1 MSIQYTESEYEDPI
15 FDQLPEET
23 QKESSEK
30 QPPEDEEDVFYDP
43 IFDQLPGE
51 GESDTEEGESIGGEE
66 TPASATEKL
75 STSQTELTYDE
86 AKKKLSTSQPELTS
100 DEEKKAADERPWY
113 ENIGRLTKAGLYNQ
127 FLGGFYKLASEVAR
141 PVSKDAH
148 GYLKETS
155 DWNREEAERLQK
167 GITGWEKDIGNALP
181 SAIKISGV
189 VVGSG
194 LVPVAA
200 PALSSA
206 YLTDM
211 GISVGGNSLADYDEY
226 KKGIG
231 EDPREGGNQYERW
244 GIALSSAGSE
254 VFTERFLGGISRYM
268 PKPIKKA
275 VGGDLLKKMFR
286 TKAGRE
292 SLESAIK
299 TYAKQTPGIV
309 KRGLKE
315 GADLTYM
322 TAGEAGEEGLTEVGL
337 LAIET
342 FYKKAEDDPDL
353 QEWISR
359 VTDAARSGALMTGM
373 VAPVRG
379 GTRNY
384 IRNKRRSENGIPI
397 VMTKD
402 GETAEY
408 LGEKDGVIIGET
420 QNGDQI
426 EISPDEVAD
435 QAFVTP
441 KEYQE
446 YQEGLEQGMDQQ
458 VFEQAASIR
467 NKNTGNIQ
475 AFYTKN
481 QDKDKEEPLFVV
493 DQDGE
498 NAVVVDPNNNFERRM
513 VPVSELEDAGTSVD
527 FESFVNEQKEYRNR
541 VLDHIQ
547 RQKDGEVKFK
557 QGDLVEAGGTIGQ
570 IMEVSTDGTMIVN
583 GPEGS
588 ISVAPDMKDQ
598 IRPATIIEIDDAQVS
613 AVETERG
620 LEVQQPFNTPDEAEA
635 MAQRLNEIYQGK
647 KVFEIIEEQT
657 QDSNGQNEFRVIG
670 TNVNNKGPD
679 AAPIEQS
686 PSPTPQEPDNLG
698 GAAAEMKT
706 VEPGQQETRV
716 DNNKQ
721 TNTPVITAGENQY
734 NVTQIE
740 DGTYQIGDA
749 FGTSEEA
756 EQVIGSLNSRYNGKL
771 EFEIKTKSGAD
782 LFSPNAYT
790 IVAKE
795 LKLSEQQGKDSEP
808 IYSIEGK
815 PVSRGMARL
824 AIKRAKRPEDLQPL
838 GITGDEELQG
848 LIDEKFPQPEYS
860 FEGDQM
866 NREEA
871 LAAIG
876 LAENIEDLE
885 GIVIKNDPELEQ
897 AVADKFTPLSALL
910 GSKVKKD
917 GIIGEL
923 IEDEGRYYLKK
934 GDKDYEIANKDMPPL
949 GLGIE
954 VVKQSINPQMNEDG
968 TFTIRGKKYTA
979 QTNDNGSI
987 TQLVD
992 ERGNVVTNERW
1003 LINAEIERS
1012 KQETPD
1018 IRKQE
1023 EEEGVQDEEAIIVD
1037 GVLNKNMNE
1046 AIAEILDNGV
1056 ADETT
1061 EQDFLQAKLWA
1072 EDAIAELENQDGDY
1086 VKNTA
1091 ESIYDFLNILE
1102 NEHTTKFPDSEQHQD
1117 QRTEENEA
1125 KEGAEDAAPEE
1136 SEFIPPEIPIAE
1148 EGAPRD
1154 TDQDID
1160 EVLEKSED
1168 ANEVANA
1175 YREEVRHFIP
1185 YEKLEEWQKVIADGV
1200 HVEPNS
1206 FKRSNDKANI
1216 TQGLGKRFLRKDGM
1230 ALEEL
1235 AGSLGFEGTSEDLG
1249 IVSDFMIELVNNP
1262 SIKRKTTD
1270 RQKALAAKYKKLT
1283 GKSIKNHDYYQK
1295 DEAQLDRENLDL
1307 ENNELNPKFT
1317 EQYAAFNDDNGEV
1330 DIDKLA
1336 EKLESD
1342 PKFFTEFPFGLT
1354 TDEYNELK
1362 VIINGL
1368 RESNTGSKREGLQ
1381 EHNKADS
1388 EGQEKESPG
1397 GRQGNGAE
1405 ISPERPTAA
1414 QQERIDG
1421 RIKAEVTDKQKS
1433 LIEQYEE
1440 AKGRRQTL
1448 KNKMDKGL
1456 NEQKG
1461 LDMDV
1466 EDKNKKPSIEPAGQ
1480 LFDVPKDGS
1489 QKNIQNQLADAN
1501 AELAAIEREMNDF
1514 TARKEPLKQE
1524 IKNAVLAQNDF
1535 EDVTEGAMADK
1546 SAINKRR
1553 KSQEARI
1560 ELQNKPKTR
1569 VNGLN
1574 MGENQAQGVYFSTEQ
1589 ENRYETEEN
1598 PAVEYEVEV
1607 ENPAVFDQN
1616 QNEFAE
1622 LQLKLLQEN
1631 KDQFKVG
1638 DFAFGYIPQ
1647 TLTLDELGPSGTEKL
1662 AAMVTAH
1669 LQEEGYDS
1677 ISFQGQGENELIVF
1691 DRSKIRRKDSPV
1703 SPDHFA
1709 AMEQAAKDA
1718 SKEFGIPVKVVDDPG
1733 TLPKGYM
1740 FSKADK
1746 GKIQGFYDPETGNVY
1761 VVPANVLDLN
1771 TARKVILHEVLGHRG
1786 LRKAL
1791 GEDKIGPILDRVYD
1805 GMNEVDREGLE
1816 EIYGSDKRTIA
1827 EEYIASLAVNYKRP
1841 GTLTRIGGR
1850 IRQIIKDM
1858 FGISYSTND
1867 IMYLL
1872 SRSENAIKKDKSIGY
1887 VSEEGSNIGRPL
1899 QAGERAIDHGMYH
1912 KVTGDTSSAAEL
1924 REKGDRFREITQD
1937 FMLPVKRLQQEIL
1950 RRGGNVEW
1958 FRDAYNQEN
1967 RSYGITMTAM
1977 ERMGKGKVVP
1987 MMKAVYDVIQSSKD
2001 EKLDELELYLMAKHA
2016 PERNKK
2022 ITKKRQKAGKI
2033 VKGREGIIEN
2043 WSGLST
2049 EHANKIT
2056 KEFEA
2061 NHDMDAINKMWEK
2074 IRALNNFTLERAFRD
2089 GRLSKETFQELTL
2102 GEDSYEYYVPL
2113 KGLKNTEEE
2122 ENVWNYAGKNGGD
2135 GAGKLMKAKGRK
2147 SLANNPLQH
2156 MVEQAGMAI
2165 VQGEANKTKQY
2176 MYRLLKDNP
2185 YQDLAHIQKTYFVE
2199 TGKIKEDGKKEYY
2212 IEYERPEQKLFD
2224 EKKVKTRYNSRRMS
2238 LNKAQD
2244 LEHNVDVWVNGELI
2258 IMRFENPDVANA
2270 INKKKLATTDKI
2282 DIEWVRNTIEG
2293 FGWGTRQLV
2302 QNFTAK
2308 NPAFI
2313 IPNTQRDVMYAA
2325 LAHAIK
2331 PDGDVTTF
2339 VKRLKTSNAAMTAYN
2354 KWEKAESEL
2363 DRAETPEAREQAEN
2377 NLREIE
2383 NNTVELEIKGPDGK
2397 RTSKT
2402 VPIYKLMNDFKENG
2416 GETGFVHMKELDKVQ
2431 KDIEQELKKAGR
2443 VANSTGV
2450 NEVFFNAEGQNR
2462 FFEGVGK
2469 SLEAMAQRSE
2479 NLARLA
2485 TYITSLEMGKAPADA
2500 ATDAKNTGAN
2510 FNRKGEMS
2518 PMVGNFIGFS
2528 NAAIQG
2534 FENIGRLAYENK
2546 GNFVKGAASMYALGM
2561 ASAFLNHMAMGLDDD
2576 DKDKDWYSNV
2586 NSYIKHNYFVVGYGK
2601 GRYISIPLLHGFR
2614 AFHGM
2619 GVSSYENMFLDTSDK
2634 IGYEDA
2640 GGKQMSID
2648 ALNLAVDMGS
2658 PVNPVE
2664 WINKDDVGLMT
2675 IIKPIAPMVL
2685 TPWLDLAENRD
2696 FADRSV
2702 LREPYTKGLEEQTAN
2717 AGLFKRDVNFVAK
2730 YFTDQWFQINGG
2742 NPETYARYPLEEGE
2756 LQKPLPWY
2764 EDINPSGVEHLVTY
2778 YLGGRGQFFNNVMK
2792 TGAGLVEGASAMISG
2807 EDNPF
2812 NVVDKN
2818 TIPIVRRYNRQ
2829 AYEYAPYE
2837 RLSQL
2842 RKEVDAYNY
2851 NITNMSRE
2859 NERVNRNPRYM
2870 RLEALLKGLDKKRT
2884 RFKHLREKPGIE
2896 ASPRELQKIRDE
2908 ETAMIKE
2915 FLKKYDR

>member
-408 LGEKDGVIIGET
+408 LGEKDGAIIGET

-679 AAPIEQS
+679 AAPIEQA

-897 AVADKFTPLSALL
+897 AVAD
-910 GSKVKKD
+910 
-917 GIIGEL
+917 
-923 IEDEGRYYLKK
+923 
-934 GDKDYEIANKDMPPL
+934 
-949 GLGIE
+949 
-954 VVKQSINPQMNEDG
+954 
-968 TFTIRGKKYTA
+968 
-979 QTNDNGSI
+979 
-987 TQLVD
+987 
-992 ERGNVVTNERW
+992 
-1003 LINAEIERS
+1003 
-1012 KQETPD
+1012 
-1018 IRKQE
+1018 
-1023 EEEGVQDEEAIIVD
+1023 
-1037 GVLNKNMNE
+1037 
-1046 AIAEILDNGV
+1046 
-1056 ADETT
+1056 
-1061 EQDFLQAKLWA
+1061 
-1072 EDAIAELENQDGDY
+1072 
-1086 VKNTA
+1086 
-1091 ESIYDFLNILE
+1091 
-1102 NEHTTKFPDSEQHQD
+1102 KFPDSEQHQD

-1841 GTLTRIGGR
+1841 GTLTRIAGR
-1850 IRQIIKDM
+1850 IRKIIKDM

-2022 ITKKRQKAGKI
+2022 ITKKRQEAGKI

-2049 EHANKIT
+2049 EQANKIT

-2113 KGLKNTEEE
+2113 KGLKNTSEE
-2122 ENVWNYAGKNGGD
+2122 ENVWDYAGKTGGD
-2135 GAGKLMKAKGRK
+2135 GAWKLMKSGGRK

>member
-189 VVGSG
+189 VVGSA

-244 GIALSSAGSE
+244 TIALSSAGTE

-408 LGEKDGVIIGET
+408 LGEKDGAIIGET

-808 IYSIEGK
+808 VYSIKGK

-838 GITGDEELQG
+838 GIAGDEELQG

-897 AVADKFTPLSALL
+897 AVAD
-910 GSKVKKD
+910 
-917 GIIGEL
+917 
-923 IEDEGRYYLKK
+923 
-934 GDKDYEIANKDMPPL
+934 
-949 GLGIE
+949 
-954 VVKQSINPQMNEDG
+954 
-968 TFTIRGKKYTA
+968 
-979 QTNDNGSI
+979 
-987 TQLVD
+987 
-992 ERGNVVTNERW
+992 
-1003 LINAEIERS
+1003 
-1012 KQETPD
+1012 
-1018 IRKQE
+1018 
-1023 EEEGVQDEEAIIVD
+1023 
-1037 GVLNKNMNE
+1037 
-1046 AIAEILDNGV
+1046 
-1056 ADETT
+1056 
-1061 EQDFLQAKLWA
+1061 
-1072 EDAIAELENQDGDY
+1072 
-1086 VKNTA
+1086 
-1091 ESIYDFLNILE
+1091 
-1102 NEHTTKFPDSEQHQD
+1102 KFPDSEQHQD

-2022 ITKKRQKAGKI
+2022 ITKKRQEAGKI

-2043 WSGLST
+2043 WSGMST
-2049 EHANKIT
+2049 EQANKIT

-2061 NHDMDAINKMWEK
+2061 NHNMDAINKMWEK

-2282 DIEWVRNTIEG
+2282 DIKWVRNTIEG

-2462 FFEGVGK
+2462 FFEGVGE
-2469 SLEAMAQRSE
+2469 SLEAMAKRSE

>member
-244 GIALSSAGSE
+244 TIALSSAGTE

-299 TYAKQTPGIV
+299 TYAKQKPGIL

-408 LGEKDGVIIGET
+408 LGEKDGAIIGET

-458 VFEQAASIR
+458 VFEKAASIR

-679 AAPIEQS
+679 AAPIEQA

-897 AVADKFTPLSALL
+897 AVAD
-910 GSKVKKD
+910 
-917 GIIGEL
+917 
-923 IEDEGRYYLKK
+923 
-934 GDKDYEIANKDMPPL
+934 
-949 GLGIE
+949 
-954 VVKQSINPQMNEDG
+954 
-968 TFTIRGKKYTA
+968 
-979 QTNDNGSI
+979 
-987 TQLVD
+987 
-992 ERGNVVTNERW
+992 
-1003 LINAEIERS
+1003 
-1012 KQETPD
+1012 
-1018 IRKQE
+1018 
-1023 EEEGVQDEEAIIVD
+1023 
-1037 GVLNKNMNE
+1037 
-1046 AIAEILDNGV
+1046 
-1056 ADETT
+1056 
-1061 EQDFLQAKLWA
+1061 
-1072 EDAIAELENQDGDY
+1072 
-1086 VKNTA
+1086 
-1091 ESIYDFLNILE
+1091 
-1102 NEHTTKFPDSEQHQD
+1102 KFPDSEQHQD

-2022 ITKKRQKAGKI
+2022 ITKKRQEAGKI

-2049 EHANKIT
+2049 EQANKIT

-2113 KGLKNTEEE
+2113 KGLKNTSEE
-2122 ENVWNYAGKNGGD
+2122 ENVWDYAGKTGGD
-2135 GAGKLMKAKGRK
+2135 GAWKLMKSGGRK

-2325 LAHAIK
+2325 LSHAIK

-2664 WINKDDVGLMT
+2664 WINKEDVGLMT

-2812 NVVDKN
+2812 DVVDKN